1 MATINIR
8 GLEAIDDPA
17 YRYKMPKIIG
27 KVEGR
32 GNGIKTRIVNIT
44 ELATSLH
51 RDPGEV
57 CKFFGCELGA
67 QTKWV
72 EEEEKAL
79 VNGAH
84 SDNDLQQM
92 VFRYCQAF
100 VLCPNCRL
108 PETDY
113 KIKSE
118 TIWHKCMACGAKEM
132 VDMQHKLT
140 TYILGNVKKAKLAEK
155 AKKKKEE
162 KKKKKKKSKDDDEE
176 DQDMDDSSEKKKKE
190 KKDKKKKKKKDKKRE
205 SGSEN
210 EDGSGSGSE
219 EDAAAAGAAAGLG
232 GLSVEDQSAFDT
244 GVESVR
250 RFLAAPG
257 WDTPLLMEE
266 LRVAQTLS
274 SFPAHFRVHL
284 LVAAAFAEGP
294 VGAAEVAARA
304 ADLRAAHNGNPILAR
319 HMIGAFELLCARRR
333 PELKPLLPAILKFCF
348 DEDVLEEELILEWAE
363 DEGRTEYSP
372 EGVSAEEL
380 AELKALC
387 APLVTWLEEAEDED
401 DSEGEEEEEED
412 EEG

>member
-176 DQDMDDSSEKKKKE
+176 DQDMDDSSEKKKE
-190 KKDKKKKKKKDKKRE
+190 KKDKKKKKKKAKKKKKE
-205 SGSEN
+205 SYEKQVSFSTPPG
-210 EDGSGSGSE
+210 
-219 EDAAAAGAAAGLG
+219 
-232 GLSVEDQSAFDT
+232 T
-244 GVESVR
+244 GKP
-250 RFLAAPG
+250 F
-257 WDTPLLMEE
+257 TCLL
-266 LRVAQTLS
+266 
-274 SFPAHFRVHL
+274 
-284 LVAAAFAEGP
+284 
-294 VGAAEVAARA
+294 
-304 ADLRAAHNGNPILAR
+304 
-319 HMIGAFELLCARRR
+319 
-333 PELKPLLPAILKFCF
+333 
-348 DEDVLEEELILEWAE
+348 WA
-363 DEGRTEYSP
+363 
-372 EGVSAEEL
+372 V
-380 AELKALC
+380 
-387 APLVTWLEEAEDED
+387 
-401 DSEGEEEEEED
+401 
-412 EEG
+412 

>member
-1 MATINIR
+1 
-8 GLEAIDDPA
+8 
-17 YRYKMPKIIG
+17 MPKIIG

-155 AKKKKEE
+155 AKKKKVQ
-162 KKKKKKKSKDDDEE
+162 KSKDDDEE

-219 EDAAAAGAAAGLG
+219 GGRRAAAAPLGWAG
-232 GLSVEDQSAFDT
+232 SVEDQSALDT
-244 GVESVR
+244 GVESVAPPRLR
-250 RFLAAPG
+250 RAG
-257 WDTPLLMEE
+257 T
-266 LRVAQTLS
+266 
-274 SFPAHFRVHL
+274 
-284 LVAAAFAEGP
+284 
-294 VGAAEVAARA
+294 
-304 ADLRAAHNGNPILAR
+304 
-319 HMIGAFELLCARRR
+319 RR
-333 PELKPLLPAILKFCF
+333 C
-348 DEDVLEEELILEWAE
+348 
-363 DEGRTEYSP
+363 
-372 EGVSAEEL
+372 
-380 AELKALC
+380 
-387 APLVTWLEEAEDED
+387 
-401 DSEGEEEEEED
+401 
-412 EEG
+412 